1 MLLNSTVEPWVPQY
15 FSHTP
20 LINPY
25 KEITCTSRPKIPS
38 HAHIL
43 PIWEI
48 RSWDLKTL
56 TQYHLYKEKPYAHGI
71 LVSPTPLYK
80 QQASSYHRY
89 MKILLA
95 LVSLSHGD
103 SSATN
108 LTIEGF
114 LASTPPVLSVGSLFS
129 CFAGTQLMCVRTI
142 NSLMIFMHHNLVS
155 SMGIRAIRHITASKK
170 KELYGPDAVNGYHQ
184 PGDREPIQHP
194 GKTSANP
201 RHHGW
206 AVHQAQSKVGVTA
219 DPEVRMT
226 PWWTGQWK
234 AEQ

>member
-1 MLLNSTVEPWVPQY
+1 MLLNSTVEPWVLQY

-20 LINPY
+20 LIDPY
-25 KEITCTSRPKIPS
+25 KEITCTSRPKIPP

-103 SSATN
+103 SLATN

-114 LASTPPVLSVGSLFS
+114 LPAPHRYSLLVLCYLVLLVPNWCEWGLLTHWWFLCIIIWCHLWEFEWFVISPLLRKKSYMVLKRSM
-129 CFAGTQLMCVRTI
+129 ATI
-142 NSLMIFMHHNLVS
+142 NQET
-155 SMGIRAIRHITASKK
+155 G
-170 KELYGPDAVNGYHQ
+170 
-184 PGDREPIQHP
+184 
-194 GKTSANP
+194 NP
-201 RHHGW
+201 SNILERQVQTL
-206 AVHQAQSKVGVTA
+206 ATMVERFTKRNQKL
-219 DPEVRMT
+219 E
-226 PWWTGQWK
+226 
-234 AEQ
+234 